1 LTAPPPKPPEPSK
14 LDDRIDRIWLFSED
28 RLKLHT
34 PQRNLNFLLPICL
47 QDFYRDI
54 EVFAMPF

>member
-1 LTAPPPKPPEPSK
+1 MTVL
-14 LDDRIDRIWLFSED
+14 IVFGFSED